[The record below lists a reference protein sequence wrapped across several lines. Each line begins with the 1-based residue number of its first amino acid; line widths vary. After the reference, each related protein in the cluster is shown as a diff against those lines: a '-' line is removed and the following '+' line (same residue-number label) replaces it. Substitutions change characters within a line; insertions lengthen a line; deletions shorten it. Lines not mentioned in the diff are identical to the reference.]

1 MTATTRLATYFH
13 IHLVSDSTGETL
25 NAMARAVCARFT
37 DILPIEHIYAL
48 VRSPRQ
54 LDRALEEIAGSPGVV
69 MHTIIDAVLR
79 SALEEGCRRHDI
91 PCIAALD
98 PVVAAMS
105 RYLGAPISSRVGA
118 QHALDTDYFN
128 RMEALNYAMGHDDG
142 QGGQDL
148 EQADVV
154 LVGVSRTSKTP
165 TCIYLAHRGV
175 RAANHPLVPGA
186 PLPPSLTSLK
196 NTLIVGLIASPDRLI
211 QIRRNRLL
219 SLNEQRESTYVDRES
234 TYVDQDAVREEIIA
248 ARRLFERM
256 GWPVIDVT
264 RRSVEE
270 TAAAIINL
278 LSGGRG
284 AVEVVI
290 LASGSK
296 ARAQVLAGAGVAFEI
311 AVAGVDEAAVK
322 AELLAQG
329 NGPRDVA
336 DALAELKAVRVSRR
350 HPGVLVIGSISTA
363 PCSTRPSP
371 WRRRGNGCGICAAR
385 PTSCIPPWSSPGTAR

>member
-1 MTATTRLATYFH
+1 MTAATRLATYFH

-54 LDRALEEIAGSPGVV
+54 LERALEEIAGSPGVV
-69 MHTIIDAVLR
+69 MHTIIDPALR
-79 SALEEGCRRHDI
+79 AALEEGCRRNEI

-118 QHALDTDYFN
+118 QHTLDTDYFN

-186 PLPPSLTSLK
+186 PLPPALTNLK
-196 NTLIVGLIASPDRLI
+196 NTLVVGLIASPDRLI

-219 SLNEQRESTYVDRES
+219 SLNEQRESTYVD
-234 TYVDQDAVREEIIA
+234 QDAVREEIIA
-248 ARRLFERM
+248 ARRLFERE

-284 AVEVVI
+284 TVEV
-290 LASGSK
+290 LG
-296 ARAQVLAGAGVAFEI
+296 
-311 AVAGVDEAAVK
+311 
-322 AELLAQG
+322 
-329 NGPRDVA
+329 
-336 DALAELKAVRVSRR
+336 
-350 HPGVLVIGSISTA
+350 
-363 PCSTRPSP
+363 
-371 WRRRGNGCGICAAR
+371 
-385 PTSCIPPWSSPGTAR
+385 